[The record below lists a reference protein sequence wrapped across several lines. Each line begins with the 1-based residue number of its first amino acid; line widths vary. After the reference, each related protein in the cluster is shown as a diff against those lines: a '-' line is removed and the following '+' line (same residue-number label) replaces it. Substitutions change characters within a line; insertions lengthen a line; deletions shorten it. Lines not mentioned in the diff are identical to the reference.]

1 METKIERKGS
11 WTMNEKIT
19 LLAETLDTDEEIL
32 TPAKELE
39 QLEEWDSMGI
49 ISVIA
54 MLDKKYGVQLKADQI
69 QALKSVGDILNLME
83 KQ

>member
-1 METKIERKGS
+1 
-11 WTMNEKIT
+11 MNEKIT

>member
-1 METKIERKGS
+1 
-11 WTMNEKIT
+11 MNEKIT

-69 QALKSVGDILNLME
+69 QALKSVGDILNIME

>member
-1 METKIERKGS
+1 METKIERKRS

-69 QALKSVGDILNLME
+69 QALKSVGDILNIME

>member
-1 METKIERKGS
+1 
-11 WTMNEKIT
+11 MNEKIK
-19 LLAETLDTDEEIL
+19 LLAEILDSDENIL
-32 TPAKELE
+32 TPETELE